1 MAGRVLFVLYLSG
14 PGVALVYFAVLGL
27 AHR

>member
-1 MAGRVLFVLYLSG
+1 MTGRLLFLLYLVG
-14 PGVALVYFAVLGL
+14 PVVALVYFAVLGL

>member
-1 MAGRVLFVLYLSG
+1 MTGRVLFVLYLAG
-14 PGVALVYFAVLGL
+14 PTIALVYFAALGL

>member
-1 MAGRVLFVLYLSG
+1 MAGRVLFVLYLVG
-14 PGVALVYFAVLGL
+14 AIAALVYFAVLGL

>member
-1 MAGRVLFVLYLSG
+1 MAGRVLFVLYLVG
-14 PGVALVYFAVLGL
+14 PAAALLYFAALGL

>member
-1 MAGRVLFVLYLSG
+1 MAGRVLFVLYLVG
-14 PGVALVYFAVLGL
+14 PVAALVYFAVLGL